1 MTHCVYKRLLSFRY
15 GDRLERAFFNAAP
28 GCVDREYKQ
37 HVYYQSPN
45 MQHIPHDY
53 REYGRNVSD
62 RFQMNE
68 SHQPPCCTG
77 NQVCCALRQ
86 HSAAAR
92 LLTYKNPTIH
102 IRTSCQRQIQ
112 TTPTCHCLPTLNS
125 TPALLLVNARYQQPQ
140 QATACQRLIQTTP
153 TCHCLQR
160 LGAAIAKLHPPPM
173 AHQRL
178 RRWLGCGAVLAEHS
192 HGPCWEEWRPRES

>member
-1 MTHCVYKRLLSFRY
+1 VASAQPRGRAVRAAAHTHTHTQSLNNTHAHTHTHTHTHTQRNTHFQRALAALALPCPWLTLLVTMLTMTHCVYKRLLSFRY

-77 NQVCCALRQ
+77 NQVCCAPRQ

-92 LLTYKNPTIH
+92 LLTYKSPAIH
-102 IRTSCQRQIQ
+102 FRTSCQRQIQ
-112 TTPTCHCLPTLNS
+112 TTSTCHCLPTMNAP
-125 TPALLLVNARYQQPQ
+125 PALLLVN
-140 QATACQRLIQTTP
+140 
-153 TCHCLQR
+153 
-160 LGAAIAKLHPPPM
+160 
-173 AHQRL
+173 
-178 RRWLGCGAVLAEHS
+178 V
-192 HGPCWEEWRPRES
+192 